1 MRKITLAFGVLFVGL
16 GVFVLVFSEGL
27 RRWYSGFFLLLIG
40 IVALLNALVRK
51 DTGQE

>member
-1 MRKITLAFGVLFVGL
+1 MRKITVALGVLFVGL
-16 GVFVLVFSEGL
+16 GVFVLVFADGL
-27 RRWYSGFFLLLIG
+27 SRWYSGFFFLLIG